1 MVFTIEMK
9 ITNKTAI
16 VNFPILFNMLIN
28 IDFFIKMLYTK
39 ENENI
44 FVV

>member
-9 ITNKTAI
+9 MTNKTAI

-28 IDFFIKMLYTK
+28 IFFFKKILYTK

-44 FVV
+44 IVV